1 MNRGD
6 ALRVH
11 LLRRYC
17 LGKSII
23 FFNSIS
29 TNWEKEGIQKK
40 INWVRESN
48 GDKYNANALS
58 EIDRRETNKKT
69 RKGNKNMDSYDPYDS
84 HIISMDN

>member
-6 ALRVH
+6 ALGVQF
-11 LLRRYC
+11 LRRYC

-29 TNWEKEGIQKK
+29 TNWGKEGIQKER
-40 INWVRESN
+40 NGVRECN
-48 GDKYNANALS
+48 GDDYDANALYICLKLS
-58 EIDRRETNKKT
+58 DDKKT
-69 RKGNKNMDSYDPYDS
+69 RKGNKNMDSCDPYDS